1 MHSVSPQR
9 EDGLALYYVKT
20 RRSDKTMNQSLIK
33 IPSHTPIQTQTTW
46 THSASGSRNI
56 WPSNQHPP
64 SYNPV
69 PSGQPEPLTLPCA
82 EGMQNT
88 ELQCGSLRGSLGKGS
103 LDTKHVGR
111 CGIEVMAFT
120 GCLFIFYLD

>member
-9 EDGLALYYVKT
+9 EDGLELYYVKT

-88 ELQCGSLRGSLGKGS
+88 ELQCGSLRDSLGKGS